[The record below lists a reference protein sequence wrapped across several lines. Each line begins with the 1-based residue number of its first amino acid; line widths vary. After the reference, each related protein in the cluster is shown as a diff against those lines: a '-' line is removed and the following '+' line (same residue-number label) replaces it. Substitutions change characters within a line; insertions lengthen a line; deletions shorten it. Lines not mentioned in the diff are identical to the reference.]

1 MKRLGETPFGS
12 IRQIGILTE
21 NLESF
26 QEEYRRLYSLEP
38 DKKSLV
44 PVDAKEDSC
53 QRKLAFYQ
61 FPEVEVEVIE
71 PVQSKPEWHDFLQKH
86 GGSIHHI
93 QFNVDPLED
102 ACKRLEAAGCR
113 IIERGYSIN
122 VPEVQ
127 YVFFDTVQRL
137 GYVTE
142 LVNFKEI
149 ERLKG

>member
-1 MKRLGETPFGS
+1 MKKLGETPFGS

-26 QEEYRRLYSLEP
+26 LEEYRRLYSLEP
-38 DKKSLV
+38 DKQSLV
-44 PVDAKEDSC
+44 PVDAGEENC

-71 PVQSKPEWHDFLQKH
+71 PVQSKREWHDFLQRH

-93 QFNVDPLED
+93 QFNVDPLEE
-102 ACKRLEAAGCR
+102 ACKRLEEAGCQM
-113 IIERGYSIN
+113 IERGYSIN

-127 YVFFDTVQRL
+127 YVFFDTVKQL

-149 ERLKG
+149 DRLKG